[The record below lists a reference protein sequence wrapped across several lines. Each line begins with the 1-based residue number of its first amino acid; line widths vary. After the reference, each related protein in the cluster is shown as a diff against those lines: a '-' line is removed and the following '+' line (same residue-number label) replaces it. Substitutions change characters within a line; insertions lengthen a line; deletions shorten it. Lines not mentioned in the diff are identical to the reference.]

1 MMTAPLSPEALDQLF
16 SAAHTCYAYKDIP
29 VSTEQLHAI
38 WDQMK
43 YGPTSFNCL
52 PARMIWCVSAEAK
65 EKLAALSMDANAKRI
80 REAPATVIIGM
91 DTAFYE
97 KLPELFPPAD
107 VQGLFSGNA
116 ELAQTTAFR
125 NSTLQGG
132 YLILAARAL
141 GLGVGP
147 MSGFNNAAVDEA
159 FFAGTTI
166 KSNFIATLG
175 VPDPAGILPRLPR
188 PEFARFN
195 SIA

>member
-1 MMTAPLSPEALDQLF
+1 MTTPLSPEALDQLF
-16 SAAHTCYAYKDIP
+16 AAAHTCYTYTDAP
-29 VSTEQLHAI
+29 VSTTQLHAI
-38 WDQMK
+38 WEQMK
-43 YGPTSFNCL
+43 YAPTSFNCL
-52 PARMIWCVSAEAK
+52 PARMVWCVSAEAK
-65 EKLAALSMDANAKRI
+65 EKLAALAMEANAKRI
-80 REAPATVIIGM
+80 REAPVSVIIGM

-97 KLPELFPPAD
+97 NLPELFPPAD
-107 VQGLFSGNA
+107 VQGLFSSNA

-132 YLILAARAL
+132 YLILATRAL
-141 GLGVGP
+141 GLGIGP

-188 PEFARFN
+188 PGFDRFN
-195 SIA
+195 TIV

>member
-1 MMTAPLSPEALDQLF
+1 MTAPLSPEALDQLF
-16 SAAHTCYAYKDIP
+16 AGSHTCYVYKDVP
-29 VSTEQLHAI
+29 VEAAQLHAI

-52 PARMIWCVSAEAK
+52 PARLIWCTSAEAK
-65 EKLAALSMDANAKRI
+65 EKLAGTAMEANAKRI
-80 REAPATVIIGM
+80 REAPVTVIIGM
-91 DTAFYE
+91 DTAFY
-97 KLPELFPPAD
+97 KNLPDLFPPAD
-107 VQGLFSGNA
+107 VQGLFSSNA

-159 FFAGTTI
+159 FFAGSAI

-175 VPDPAGILPRLPR
+175 VPDPAEILPRLLR
-188 PEFARFN
+188 PDFDRFN
-195 SIA
+195 TIV

>member
-1 MMTAPLSPEALDQLF
+1 MTAPLSPEALDQLF
-16 SAAHTCYAYKDIP
+16 ADSHTCYSYKDVP

-38 WDQMK
+38 WDQVK

-65 EKLAALSMDANAKRI
+65 EKLAGFAMEANAKRI
-80 REAPATVIIGM
+80 REAPVTVILGM
-91 DTAFYE
+91 DSEFYTN
-97 KLPELFPPAD
+97 LPELFPPAD
-107 VQGLFSGNA
+107 VQGLFSSNA

-159 FFAGTTI
+159 FFAGTTV

-175 VPDPAGILPRLPR
+175 VADPAGILPRLPR
-188 PEFARFN
+188 PDFDRFN
-195 SIA
+195 SLA

>member
-52 PARMIWCVSAEAK
+52 PARMVWCVSAEAK

-97 KLPELFPPAD
+97 NLPELFPPAD

-159 FFAGTTI
+159 FFAGTTV

-175 VPDPAGILPRLPR
+175 VADPAGIHPRLPR
-188 PEFARFN
+188 PAFDRFN
-195 SIA
+195 SIV

>member
-1 MMTAPLSPEALDQLF
+1 MTTPLSPEALDQLF
-16 SAAHTCYAYKDIP
+16 SAAHTCYGYQDVP

-38 WDQMK
+38 WDQVK

-52 PARMIWCVSAEAK
+52 PARLIWCVSAQAK
-65 EKLAALSMDANAKRI
+65 DKLANLAMEANAKRI
-80 REAPATVIIGM
+80 RQAPVTVILGM
-91 DTAFYE
+91 DTEFY
-97 KLPELFPPAD
+97 KNLPELFPPAD
-107 VQGLFSGNA
+107 VQGLFSSNA
-116 ELAQTTAFR
+116 ELAQATAFR
-125 NSTLQGG
+125 NSSLQGG

-159 FFAGTTI
+159 FFAGTTV

-188 PEFARFN
+188 PDFDRFN

>member
-1 MMTAPLSPEALDQLF
+1 MTAPLSPEALDQIF
-16 SAAHTCYAYKDIP
+16 GAAHTCYSYTDAP

-38 WDQMK
+38 WDQVK
-43 YGPTSFNCL
+43 YAPTSFNCL
-52 PARMIWCVSAEAK
+52 PARMIWCVSADAK

-80 REAPATVIIGM
+80 RAAPVTVIIGM
-91 DTAFYE
+91 DTEFYTN
-97 KLPELFPPAD
+97 LPELFPPAD

-159 FFAGTTI
+159 FFAGTTV

-175 VPDPAGILPRLPR
+175 VADPAGTHPRLPR
-188 PEFARFN
+188 PAFDRFN

>member
-1 MMTAPLSPEALDQLF
+1 MTAPLSPGVLDQLF
-16 SAAHTCYAYKDIP
+16 SAAHTCYSYKDTP

-38 WDQMK
+38 WDQVK

-52 PARMIWCVSAEAK
+52 PARMIWCVSSEAK
-65 EKLAALSMDANAKRI
+65 EKLATTAMEANAKRI
-80 REAPATVIIGM
+80 REAPVTVIIGM
-91 DTAFYE
+91 DATFYTN
-97 KLPELFPPAD
+97 LPELFPPAD
-107 VQGLFSGNA
+107 VQGLFSSNA

-125 NSTLQGG
+125 NATLQGG

-141 GLGVGP
+141 GLGIGP

-159 FFAGTTI
+159 FFAGTAI

-175 VPDPAGILPRLPR
+175 VADPAGILPRLLR
-188 PEFARFN
+188 PDFDRFN

>member
-1 MMTAPLSPEALDQLF
+1 MTTPLSSEALDQLF
-16 SAAHTCYAYKDIP
+16 AAAHTCYSYTDAT
-29 VSTEQLHAI
+29 VSTDQLHAI
-38 WDQMK
+38 WDQVK

-52 PARMIWCVSAEAK
+52 PARMVWCVSAEAK
-65 EKLAALSMDANAKRI
+65 EKLAATAMEANAKRI
-80 REAPATVIIGM
+80 REAPVTVIIGM

-107 VQGLFSGNA
+107 VQGLFSSNA

-175 VPDPAGILPRLPR
+175 VADPAGILPRLPR
-188 PEFARFN
+188 PDFDRFN

>member
-1 MMTAPLSPEALDQLF
+1 MTAPLSPEALDQLF
-16 SAAHTCYAYKDIP
+16 SAAHTCYSYTDVP
-29 VSTEQLHAI
+29 LSTAQLHAI
-38 WDQMK
+38 WEQMK
-43 YGPTSFNCL
+43 YAPTSFNCL
-52 PARMIWCVSAEAK
+52 PARMIWCVSAESK
-65 EKLAALSMDANAKRI
+65 EKLAALAMEANAKRI
-80 REAPATVIIGM
+80 REAPVSVIIGM

-97 KLPELFPPAD
+97 NLPELFPPAD
-107 VQGLFSGNA
+107 VQGLFSSNA

-132 YLILAARAL
+132 YLILATRAL
-141 GLGVGP
+141 GLGIGP

-188 PEFARFN
+188 PGFDRFN
-195 SIA
+195 SIV

>member
-1 MMTAPLSPEALDQLF
+1 MTAPLSPEALDQLF
-16 SAAHTCYAYKDIP
+16 AAAHTCYKYTDAP

-38 WDQMK
+38 WEQMK
-43 YGPTSFNCL
+43 YAPTSFNCL
-52 PARMIWCVSAEAK
+52 PARMIWCVSAESK
-65 EKLAALSMDANAKRI
+65 EKLAALAMEANAKRI
-80 REAPATVIIGM
+80 REAPVSVIIGM
-91 DTAFYE
+91 DTAFYQN
-97 KLPELFPPAD
+97 LPELFPPAD

-132 YLILAARAL
+132 YLILATRAL
-141 GLGVGP
+141 GLGIGP

-188 PEFARFN
+188 PGFDRFN
-195 SIA
+195 TIV

>member
-1 MMTAPLSPEALDQLF
+1 MTGPLSNEALNQLF
-16 SAAHTCYAYKDIP
+16 ESAHTCYSYTNAP
-29 VSTEQLHAI
+29 VSIAQLNAI

-43 YGPTSFNCL
+43 YAPTSFNCL
-52 PARMIWCVSAEAK
+52 PARMIWCTTAQAK
-65 EKLAALSMDANAKRI
+65 EKLAVTAMEANATRI
-80 REAPATVIIGM
+80 RAAPVTVIIGM
-91 DTAFYE
+91 DTVFYE

-107 VQGLFSGNA
+107 VQGLFADNA

-147 MSGFNNAAVDEA
+147 MSGFNNIGVDEA
-159 FFAGTTI
+159 FFAGTSV

-175 VPDPAGILPRLPR
+175 VVDPAEILPRLPR

-195 SIA
+195 TVI

>member
-1 MMTAPLSPEALDQLF
+1 MTTSLSPEALDQLF
-16 SAAHTCYAYKDIP
+16 ADAHTCYGYKDTP
-29 VSTEQLHAI
+29 VTTEQLHAI
-38 WDQMK
+38 WDQVK

-52 PARMIWCVSAEAK
+52 PARMIWCVTTEAK
-65 EKLAALSMDANAKRI
+65 EKLASFAMEANAKRI
-80 REAPATVIIGM
+80 RQAPVTVIIGM
-91 DTAFYE
+91 DTEFYTN
-97 KLPELFPPAD
+97 LPELFPPAD
-107 VQGLFSGNA
+107 VQGLFSSNA

-125 NSTLQGG
+125 NSSLQGG

-159 FFAGTTI
+159 FFAGTSV

-175 VPDPAGILPRLPR
+175 VPDPAGMLPRLPR
-188 PEFARFN
+188 PDFSRFN